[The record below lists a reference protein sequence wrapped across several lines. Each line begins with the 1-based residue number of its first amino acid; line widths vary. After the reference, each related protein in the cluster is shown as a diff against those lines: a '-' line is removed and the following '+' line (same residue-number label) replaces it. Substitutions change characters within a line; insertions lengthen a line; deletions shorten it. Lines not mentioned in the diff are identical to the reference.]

1 MLPMLR
7 NEGGNVKKEMVQ
19 FRGLNYSDLTRDGD
33 LKDCI
38 NLSTRRYPFLT
49 TRKKRVHLP
58 EHDGATAMTVRGELV
73 VLKGTDLYYGGEIVG
88 KLSEGEKQ
96 FAVVNTKLCIF
107 PDKKYLDLN
116 TKQVMSLGAFV
127 QGSGAKFVRS
137 TGDMTVSG
145 WGDLTALFK
154 SGDAVTITG
163 CIKEPG
169 NNRTLRVV
177 SVGKNLL
184 HFGEDVLLDATEAG
198 VIQIERRVPELDFIC
213 ESNNRLYGCSNADR
227 TIYVSAFGDPTNFF
241 VEEGI
246 ATDSY
251 AVAVGSEGDFT
262 GCCKYASSVLF
273 WKENKLHKLLGDF
286 PTEYALYDSNIE
298 GLQKGSHKSL
308 QTINDVLY
316 YLGIH
321 GVYAYAGGA
330 PQLLSDNFGEKLF
343 TNGVAGQDGD
353 TYYLSA
359 KEGEE
364 THLLVYETKTGLW
377 MREDATNAIDF
388 ARLGVD
394 LYMLD
399 DSGKVWRIDGKAND
413 TDVEW
418 MAHFAPF
425 YETLEGRKQFKKVRV
440 RVELPKGSW
449 IKAAMR
455 YDGGVWQ
462 ETGKML
468 GKEADTVTFQLPVRR
483 CDSFEVRLMGKG
495 HCTLKGLMLEYRLGS
510 DA

>member
-7 NEGGNVKKEMVQ
+7 GEKGNAKKQMVS
-19 FRGLNYSDLTRDGD
+19 FRGINYSDMTQDGD
-33 LKDCI
+33 LQDCI
-38 NLSTRRYPFLT
+38 NLSARRYPFLT

-58 EHDGATAMTVRGELV
+58 EYDGTTAMTAMGGLV
-73 VLKGTDLYYGGEIVG
+73 VIKGTDLYYDGEIVG
-88 KLSEGEKQ
+88 QLSEGEKQ

-116 TKQVMSLGAFV
+116 TKKVMELGASV
-127 QGSGAKFVRS
+127 RGSGAKFVRS

-145 WGDLTALFK
+145 WGDLTKLFK
-154 SGDAVTITG
+154 VGDAVTISG

-169 NNRTLRVV
+169 NNRTLLVL
-177 SVGKNLL
+177 SVGANLL
-184 HFGEDVLLDATEAG
+184 HFGENVLLEASEAG
-198 VIQIERRVPELDFIC
+198 EIQIERRIPDLDFIC
-213 ESNNRLYGCSNADR
+213 ESNNRLYGCSNAER

-343 TNGVAGQDGD
+343 ANGVAGHDGD

-359 KEGEE
+359 KEGDVS
-364 THLLVYETKTGLW
+364 HLLVYETKTGLW

-388 ARLGVD
+388 ARIGVD

-399 DSGKVWRIDGKAND
+399 DKGHVWRIDGKEND
-413 TDVEW
+413 SEVEW

-425 YETLEGRKQFKKVRV
+425 YETLEGRKHFKKVRV
-440 RVELPKGSW
+440 RVELPRSSW
-449 IKAAMR
+449 VKAAMR

-483 CDSFEVRLMGKG
+483 CDTFEVRLIGKG